1 MNGFKSNKQ
10 IHKLMRNKFRI
21 YSKRL
26 LVAFVAFTLFSTAYA
41 QKGMVSGK
49 VTDASTGETLPGA
62 TVMVKGTNQGTTTDI
77 DGNYRIDVEP
87 NTTLVFSY
95 VGYKKTE
102 RVVEPNT
109 TVNVA
114 LQLQAKG
121 LEEVVVIG
129 YGEQKKEDA
138 TGSVSTVSSDEFNQ
152 GSITSPQELLQGK
165 TAGVQITTGG
175 GAPGEGAT
183 IRIRGGSSL
192 SASNA
197 PLIVVDGVPLDGE
210 GVAGM
215 RNPLNTINPEDIK
228 SFSVLKD
235 ASATAIYGSR
245 ASNGVIL
252 IETKKG
258 RKGQDLEVEYSAK
271 ASLQT
276 IRKQVDV
283 FGSEEFKSIINERFS
298 DKAQNLLGN
307 ANTDWQDEIYEN
319 AFHQDHNL
327 SLTGSYKN
335 IPFRAAVG
343 YADKGGILKTSS
355 LNRLTGSL
363 SLNPSFLEDKL
374 KVNMNIKGMQ
384 IENTF
389 ANRGAIGSSVAYDP
403 THPVMNNSDF
413 RGYHTWLDQDGNPIP
428 IAPANPVALLELTD
442 DQSKVYRSVGNLK
455 LDYELPFLSDMRTVL
470 NLGYDYAD
478 VSEGNYHV
486 PFNAPWS
493 YRSDSLGGIDR
504 EYDQTK
510 ENELLDFYLKYN
522 KELPSISSK
531 IDFTGG
537 YSWEHHYQKGYTYE
551 TNDITEDTTLIFN
564 DTDYET
570 EYYLVSFFGR
580 LNYTFKERYLLT
592 LTIRNDGTSRFAED
606 NRWGLFPSA
615 AFAWKIH
622 QEAFLENADALS
634 NLKLRLGYGLTG
646 QQNINQGNYPY
657 LPQYTFSEDN
667 ARYQFGNGFV
677 TTLRPEG
684 YNENLKWEETA
695 TYNIGLDYGFFDQRL
710 NGSIEAYYRET
721 KDLLNTIPVPAGTNF
736 TNRILSNVGNMEIK
750 GIEFTVTG
758 RPIVTEDIFWEIS
771 MNADY
776 NQNEITKLTTVDDP
790 DYPGVETG
798 GISGGVGNTIQI
810 HTVGHPRSSF
820 FVYEQVYDENGDPLE
835 GVYVD
840 QNGDGIINAKDK
852 YRYEDPS
859 PDLNLGISSR
869 FTYKEWDF
877 SFSARANIGNY
888 VYNNVSSN
896 NAIFSSMYNSV
907 GYLTN
912 STTDVLDSRFNNARY
927 HSDYYIKDASFFRF
941 DNITL
946 GYTFEGLW
954 SEQSSLRVHTTA
966 QNPIVITKYEGLDPE
981 VFGGIDNNIYPRPR
995 TFLLGVNVKF

>member
-1 MNGFKSNKQ
+1 
-10 IHKLMRNKFRI
+10 MRNKFRI

-41 QKGMVSGK
+41 QQGMVSGE

-62 TVMVKGTNQGTTTDI
+62 TVVIKGTNQGTTTGI
-77 DGNYRIDVEP
+77 DGNYQINVEP

-95 VGYKKTE
+95 VGFQKTE
-102 RVVEPNT
+102 RVVQPNT

-114 LQLQAKG
+114 LQPQAKG

-129 YGEQKKEDA
+129 YGEQKKDDA

-228 SFSVLKD
+228 SFSILKD

-283 FGSEEFKSIINERFS
+283 FGGEEFKSIINERFS

-327 SLTGSYKN
+327 SLTGSYKD
-335 IPFRAAVG
+335 IPFRAAVS
-343 YADKGGILKTSS
+343 YADKGGILKTSN

-363 SLNPSFLEDKL
+363 SLNPSFLDDKL

-403 THPVMNNSDF
+403 THPVMNNSDY
-413 RGYHTWLDQDGNPIP
+413 RGYHAWLDQDGNPIP

-470 NLGYDYAD
+470 NLGYDYSD

-522 KELPSISSK
+522 KDLPSISSK

-551 TNDITEDTTLIFN
+551 TNDITEDTTLVFN

-592 LTIRNDGTSRFAED
+592 LTIRNDGTSRFSED

-622 QEAFLENADALS
+622 QEAFLENVDALS

-667 ARYQFGNGFV
+667 ARYQIGNGFV

-736 TNRILSNVGNMEIK
+736 TNRILSNVGNMEIR

-758 RPIVTEDIFWEIS
+758 RPIVTEDLFWEVS
-771 MNADY
+771 MNADI

-820 FVYEQVYDENGDPLE
+820 YVYEQVYDANGDPME

-859 PDLNLGISSR
+859 PNLNLGISSR
-869 FTYKEWDF
+869 LTYKEWDF

-927 HSDYYIKDASFFRF
+927 HSDYYIRDASFFRF

-954 SEQSSLRVHTTA
+954 SEQSSLRVYTTA
-966 QNPIVITKYEGLDPE
+966 QNPFVITNYEGLDPE